1 MADWYML
8 TLVGR
13 DAPGIVAAV
22 SKALYE
28 GGGHIG
34 EASMTRLGGNFSMML
49 MVQSEKM
56 LTELEDLINPAVE
69 KWGLMV
75 HLDAID
81 AELHHHVDPDARI
94 SIYGADRPGIVA
106 AATGALAEAGFNILN
121 LETDVGGT
129 EEKPIFIMHIEGTAG
144 QGMEPLKQACE
155 TLHREQQVETHLEP
169 IDTLMG

>member
-1 MADWYML
+1 MANWYML

-34 EASMTRLGGNFSMML
+34 EATMTRLGGNFSMML
-49 MVQSEKM
+49 MVQSPASLKD
-56 LTELEDLINPAVE
+56 LETKVQGAVE
-69 KWGLMV
+69 TWNLMV
-75 HLDAID
+75 HMDAID
-81 AELHHHVDPDARI
+81 AELHHHVEPGVKI
-94 SIYGADRPGIVA
+94 SLYGADRPGIVA
-106 AATGALAEAGFNILN
+106 AATGALASAGLNILN

-129 EEKPIFIMHIEGTAG
+129 EDQPIFIMHIEGTAE
-144 QGMEPLKQACE
+144 QGMEPLERACE
-155 TLHREQQVETHLEP
+155 TLHREQNVETHLSP